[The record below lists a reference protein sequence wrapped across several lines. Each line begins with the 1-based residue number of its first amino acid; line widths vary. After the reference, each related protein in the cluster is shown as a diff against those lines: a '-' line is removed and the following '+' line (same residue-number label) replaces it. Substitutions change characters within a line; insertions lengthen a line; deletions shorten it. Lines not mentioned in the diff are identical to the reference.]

1 MLGVCLGVCH
11 GIGLGRTWGWPLAV
25 PGCRLLG
32 VPGCRPAC
40 STVCN
45 ASPVA
50 PEANYVKSCRPAS
63 QLPCRTCTGHT
74 LESHRVN
81 AAFLSLI
88 PCPCPAAVTRPP
100 QVKATLTAERDTTKK
115 LRKEASAAKAAL
127 QEALDSSASLA
138 REKGELHAA
147 LEALQADM
155 EAREAEAADAR
166 IWRNHLKRE
175 LEEVGGWVGARARAH
190 SATEWMRS
198 AQDLLCS
205 LCIIGG

>member
-1 MLGVCLGVCH
+1 M
-11 GIGLGRTWGWPLAV
+11 GLAT
-25 PGCRLLG
+25 GCARL
-32 VPGCRPAC
+32 PAAGSARVQARVQVC

-63 QLPCRTCTGHT
+63 QLPCRPRGARA
-74 LESHRVN
+74 LEIPGMN
-81 AAFLSLI
+81 AAFLSL
-88 PCPCPAAVTRPP
+88 PCPCPAAMTRPP

-147 LEALQADM
+147 LEVLQADM

-166 IWRNHLKRE
+166 IWRNHLKRQ
-175 LEEVGGWVGARARAH
+175 LEEVGGWV
-190 SATEWMRS
+190 
-198 AQDLLCS
+198 
-205 LCIIGG
+205 